1 MIDIR
6 EILVRIF
13 SAIFLS
19 MCTGS
24 CMFVFWMALRKF
36 FADKIRPK
44 VYDLILKIILIA
56 YYVPAGYLL
65 VNIFFDNGYVFD
77 FTGTIIKAFYAISL
91 FWLAGAIATVLKFGE
106 RTFRIGRE
114 KERCF
119 PCKMYV
125 QKIFEDCKRELG
137 IRRSIEVL
145 QGYRIQIPMTAG
157 ILKPCVFLPVEDM
170 EEEQLKTCIY
180 HELTHY
186 KKHDIFWNYIACLMV
201 CIHWYCP
208 WIRTVFR
215 KNDEWSEV
223 ICDLSAIGYVGSAK
237 RYFTT
242 IFEMSQKSQGIKAYR
257 AACLFESRDSLE
269 QRIYYAMMYRK
280 QKKIKYAAVIAM
292 TVIFCGMSV
301 TSILAASKG
310 YQKAY
315 TKWVQETEVEIE
327 EPDDEEEER
336 ISYEE
341 KTGVLGNDK
350 SETIKKINFKKMD
363 AMTLETYVK
372 AGKRLR
378 YKGLTPKRNE
388 NIEIFITSQKNF
400 KGIKVGIIDS
410 QNRIRYIQDRG
421 RDLVEHRFKIE
432 KEGKY
437 DVFIEMEEKT
447 MIKYIKIMVTVFT
460 LLISCSVTNI
470 FASDTN
476 DVIEEKIDISENIID
491 EVGEEDFELLSNS
504 ITVNWTVKNGVRKK
518 TKEFYKK
525 KGSSINIRLQIAPK
539 TKSVKVGYLDAD
551 KVKHYK
557 TVKAEINHNFIIQK
571 TGYIEVFVENSSGK
585 TVTAS
590 GTYTK

>member
-24 CMFVFWMALRKF
+24 CMFVFWMALRKI
-36 FADKIRPK
+36 FADRIYPK
-44 VYDLILKIILIA
+44 VYDVILKIILIA

-77 FTGTIIKAFYAISL
+77 FTGTIINVFYAIAL

-106 RTFRIGRE
+106 RTFRIRRE

-215 KNDEWSEV
+215 KNDEWIEV

-257 AACLFESRDSLE
+257 AACLFESQDSLE

-280 QKKIKYAAVIAM
+280 QKKIKYAAVITM

-301 TSILAASKG
+301 TSTLAVSKG
-310 YQKAY
+310 YQKVY
-315 TKWVQETEVEIE
+315 TKWVQETEIE
-327 EPDDEEEER
+327 EEAEIVETEE

-341 KTGVLGNDK
+341 KTAILRDEIGDK
-350 SETIKKINFKKMD
+350 IKKINMKNND
-363 AMTLETYVK
+363 VRTLKESIK
-372 AGKRLR
+372 SGKRIR
-378 YKGLTPKRNE
+378 YKKIYAKQNQV
-388 NIEIFITSQKNF
+388 IEISVAGDKKFQN
-400 KGIKVGIIDS
+400 IKVGIVDK
-410 QNRIRYIQDRG
+410 NNNIRYIQDNK
-421 RDLVEHRFKIE
+421 VEEVIHAFIIK
-432 KEGKY
+432 KEGIY
-437 DVFIEMEEKT
+437 NVFIE
-447 MIKYIKIMVTVFT
+447 
-460 LLISCSVTNI
+460 
-470 FASDTN
+470 
-476 DVIEEKIDISENIID
+476 SENKD
-491 EVGEEDFELLSNS
+491 EVE
-504 ITVNWTVKNGVRKK
+504 I
-518 TKEFYKK
+518 
-525 KGSSINIRLQIAPK
+525 IAMIALE
-539 TKSVKVGYLDAD
+539 KS
-551 KVKHYK
+551 
-557 TVKAEINHNFIIQK
+557 E
-571 TGYIEVFVENSSGK
+571 
-585 TVTAS
+585 
-590 GTYTK
+590 

>member
-106 RTFRIGRE
+106 RTFRIRRE

-378 YKGLTPKRNE
+378 CKGLTPKRNE

-437 DVFIEMEEKT
+437 DVFIEMEDK
-447 MIKYIKIMVTVFT
+447 KDVKI
-460 LLISCSVTNI
+460 
-470 FASDTN
+470 
-476 DVIEEKIDISENIID
+476 
-491 EVGEEDFELLSNS
+491 VGM
-504 ITVNWTVKNGVRKK
+504 
-518 TKEFYKK
+518 
-525 KGSSINIRLQIAPK
+525 INI
-539 TKSVKVGYLDAD
+539 DD
-551 KVKHYK
+551 D
-557 TVKAEINHNFIIQK
+557 
-571 TGYIEVFVENSSGK
+571 
-585 TVTAS
+585 
-590 GTYTK
+590 

>member
-24 CMFVFWMALRKF
+24 CMFVFWMVLRKF
-36 FADKIRPK
+36 FADKICPK

-77 FTGTIIKAFYAISL
+77 FTGTIINVFYAIAL

-106 RTFRIGRE
+106 RTFRIRRE

-157 ILKPCVFLPVEDM
+157 MLKPCVFLPVEDM

-223 ICDLSAIGYVGSAK
+223 ICDLSTIGYVGSAK

-257 AACLFESRDSLE
+257 AACLFESQDSLE

-280 QKKIKYAAVIAM
+280 QKKIKYAAVITM

-301 TSILAASKG
+301 TSTLAVSKG
-310 YQKAY
+310 YQKVY
-315 TKWVQETEVEIE
+315 TKWVQESEIE
-327 EPDDEEEER
+327 EEAEIVETEE

-341 KTGVLGNDK
+341 KTAILRDEIGDK
-350 SETIKKINFKKMD
+350 IKKINMKNND
-363 AMTLETYVK
+363 VRTLKESIK
-372 AGKRLR
+372 SGKRIR
-378 YKGLTPKRNE
+378 YKKIYAKQNQV
-388 NIEIFITSQKNF
+388 IEISVAGDKKFQN
-400 KGIKVGIIDS
+400 IKVGIVDKD
-410 QNRIRYIQDRG
+410 NNIRYIQDNK
-421 RDLVEHRFKIE
+421 VEEVIHAFIIK
-432 KEGKY
+432 KEGIY
-437 DVFIEMEEKT
+437 NVFIE
-447 MIKYIKIMVTVFT
+447 
-460 LLISCSVTNI
+460 
-470 FASDTN
+470 
-476 DVIEEKIDISENIID
+476 SENKD
-491 EVGEEDFELLSNS
+491 EVE
-504 ITVNWTVKNGVRKK
+504 I
-518 TKEFYKK
+518 
-525 KGSSINIRLQIAPK
+525 IAMIALE
-539 TKSVKVGYLDAD
+539 KS
-551 KVKHYK
+551 
-557 TVKAEINHNFIIQK
+557 E
-571 TGYIEVFVENSSGK
+571 
-585 TVTAS
+585 
-590 GTYTK
+590 

>member
-24 CMFVFWMALRKF
+24 CMFVFWMVLRKF

-77 FTGTIIKAFYAISL
+77 FTGTIINVFYAIAL

-106 RTFRIGRE
+106 RTFRIRRE

-157 ILKPCVFLPVEDM
+157 MLKPCVFLPVEDM

-223 ICDLSAIGYVGSAK
+223 ICDLSTIGYVGSAK

-257 AACLFESRDSLE
+257 AACLFESQDSLE

-280 QKKIKYAAVIAM
+280 QKKIKYVAVIAM

-301 TSILAASKG
+301 TSTLAVSNV
-310 YQKAY
+310 YQKVY
-315 TKWVQETEVEIE
+315 TKWVQETEIE
-327 EPDDEEEER
+327 EEADIAETEEV
-336 ISYEE
+336 SYEE
-341 KTGVLGNDK
+341 KRAILKDEIGEK
-350 SETIKKINFKKMD
+350 IKKINMKNND
-363 AMTLETYVK
+363 VRTLKESIK
-372 AGKRLR
+372 SGKRIR
-378 YKGLTPKRNE
+378 YKKIYAKQNQV
-388 NIEIFITSQKNF
+388 IEISVAGDKKFQN
-400 KGIKVGIIDS
+400 IKVGIADK
-410 QNRIRYIQDRG
+410 NNNIRYIQDNK
-421 RDLVEHRFKIE
+421 VEEVIHTFIIK
-432 KEGKY
+432 KEGIY
-437 DVFIEMEEKT
+437 NVFIE
-447 MIKYIKIMVTVFT
+447 
-460 LLISCSVTNI
+460 
-470 FASDTN
+470 
-476 DVIEEKIDISENIID
+476 SEN
-491 EVGEEDFELLSNS
+491 
-504 ITVNWTVKNGVRKK
+504 K
-518 TKEFYKK
+518 
-525 KGSSINIRLQIAPK
+525 
-539 TKSVKVGYLDAD
+539 D
-551 KVKHYK
+551 KV
-557 TVKAEINHNFIIQK
+557 EIIAMIALEK
-571 TGYIEVFVENSSGK
+571 LE
-585 TVTAS
+585 
-590 GTYTK
+590 

>member
-19 MCTGS
+19 MCIGS
-24 CMFVFWMALRKF
+24 CMFVFWMVLRKF

-77 FTGTIIKAFYAISL
+77 FTGTIINVFYAIAL

-106 RTFRIGRE
+106 RTFRIRRE

-157 ILKPCVFLPVEDM
+157 MLKPCVFLPVEDM

-223 ICDLSAIGYVGSAK
+223 ICDLSTIGYVGSAK

-257 AACLFESRDSLE
+257 AACLFESQDSLE

-280 QKKIKYAAVIAM
+280 QKKIKYVAVIAM

-301 TSILAASKG
+301 TSTLAVSNG
-310 YQKAY
+310 YQKVY
-315 TKWVQETEVEIE
+315 TKWVQETEIE
-327 EPDDEEEER
+327 EEADIAETEEV
-336 ISYEE
+336 SYEE
-341 KTGVLGNDK
+341 KRAILKDEIGEK
-350 SETIKKINFKKMD
+350 IKKINMKNND
-363 AMTLETYVK
+363 VRTLKESIK
-372 AGKRLR
+372 SGKRIR
-378 YKGLTPKRNE
+378 YKKIYAKQNQV
-388 NIEIFITSQKNF
+388 IEISVAGDKKFQN
-400 KGIKVGIIDS
+400 IKVGIADK
-410 QNRIRYIQDRG
+410 NNNIRYIQDNK
-421 RDLVEHRFKIE
+421 VEEVIHAFIIK
-432 KEGKY
+432 KEGIY
-437 DVFIEMEEKT
+437 NVFIE
-447 MIKYIKIMVTVFT
+447 
-460 LLISCSVTNI
+460 
-470 FASDTN
+470 
-476 DVIEEKIDISENIID
+476 SEN
-491 EVGEEDFELLSNS
+491 
-504 ITVNWTVKNGVRKK
+504 K
-518 TKEFYKK
+518 
-525 KGSSINIRLQIAPK
+525 
-539 TKSVKVGYLDAD
+539 D
-551 KVKHYK
+551 KV
-557 TVKAEINHNFIIQK
+557 EIIAMIALEK
-571 TGYIEVFVENSSGK
+571 LE
-585 TVTAS
+585 
-590 GTYTK
+590 

>member
-1 MIDIR
+1 
-6 EILVRIF
+6 
-13 SAIFLS
+13 
-19 MCTGS
+19 
-24 CMFVFWMALRKF
+24 MFVFWMALRKF

-106 RTFRIGRE
+106 RTFRIRRE

-301 TSILAASKG
+301 TSIWLQVRDIKR
-310 YQKAY
+310 
-315 TKWVQETEVEIE
+315 
-327 EPDDEEEER
+327 R
-336 ISYEE
+336 I
-341 KTGVLGNDK
+341 
-350 SETIKKINFKKMD
+350 
-363 AMTLETYVK
+363 
-372 AGKRLR
+372 
-378 YKGLTPKRNE
+378 
-388 NIEIFITSQKNF
+388 
-400 KGIKVGIIDS
+400 
-410 QNRIRYIQDRG
+410 QNG
-421 RDLVEHRFKIE
+421 
-432 KEGKY
+432 
-437 DVFIEMEEKT
+437 
-447 MIKYIKIMVTVFT
+447 
-460 LLISCSVTNI
+460 
-470 FASDTN
+470 
-476 DVIEEKIDISENIID
+476 
-491 EVGEEDFELLSNS
+491 
-504 ITVNWTVKNGVRKK
+504 
-518 TKEFYKK
+518 YKK
-525 KGSSINIRLQIAPK
+525 RK
-539 TKSVKVGYLDAD
+539 
-551 KVKHYK
+551 
-557 TVKAEINHNFIIQK
+557 
-571 TGYIEVFVENSSGK
+571 
-585 TVTAS
+585 
-590 GTYTK
+590 

>member
-24 CMFVFWMALRKF
+24 CMFVFWMVLRKF

-77 FTGTIIKAFYAISL
+77 FTGTIINVFYAIAL

-106 RTFRIGRE
+106 RTFRIRRE

-157 ILKPCVFLPVEDM
+157 MLKPCVFLPVEDM

-257 AACLFESRDSLE
+257 AACLFESQDSLE

-280 QKKIKYAAVIAM
+280 QKKIKYVAVIAM

-301 TSILAASKG
+301 TSTLAVSNG
-310 YQKAY
+310 YQKVY
-315 TKWVQETEVEIE
+315 TKWVQETEIE
-327 EPDDEEEER
+327 EEADIAETEEV
-336 ISYEE
+336 SYEE
-341 KTGVLGNDK
+341 KRAILKDEIGEK
-350 SETIKKINFKKMD
+350 IKKINMKNND
-363 AMTLETYVK
+363 VRTLKESIK
-372 AGKRLR
+372 SGKRIR
-378 YKGLTPKRNE
+378 YKKIYAKQNQV
-388 NIEIFITSQKNF
+388 IEISVAGDKKFQN
-400 KGIKVGIIDS
+400 IKVGIADK
-410 QNRIRYIQDRG
+410 NNNIRYIQDNK
-421 RDLVEHRFKIE
+421 VEEVIHAFIIK
-432 KEGKY
+432 KEGIY
-437 DVFIEMEEKT
+437 NVFIE
-447 MIKYIKIMVTVFT
+447 
-460 LLISCSVTNI
+460 
-470 FASDTN
+470 
-476 DVIEEKIDISENIID
+476 SEN
-491 EVGEEDFELLSNS
+491 
-504 ITVNWTVKNGVRKK
+504 K
-518 TKEFYKK
+518 
-525 KGSSINIRLQIAPK
+525 
-539 TKSVKVGYLDAD
+539 D
-551 KVKHYK
+551 KV
-557 TVKAEINHNFIIQK
+557 EIIAMIALEK
-571 TGYIEVFVENSSGK
+571 LE
-585 TVTAS
+585 
-590 GTYTK
+590 

>member
-13 SAIFLS
+13 SAICLS

-24 CMFVFWMALRKF
+24 CMFVFWMVLRKF

-106 RTFRIGRE
+106 RTFRIRRE

-215 KNDEWSEV
+215 KNDEWSEA

-301 TSILAASKG
+301 TSTLAASKG

-341 KTGVLGNDK
+341 KTGVLGNDR
-350 SETIKKINFKKMD
+350 SETIKKINLKKFKKMNT
-363 AMTLETYVK
+363 MTFK
-372 AGKRLR
+372 NQIKNGKRLR
-378 YKGLTPKRNE
+378 YKGLVAKQNE
-388 NIEIFITSQKNF
+388 NIELTIGSQK
-400 KGIKVGIIDS
+400 KCKYIKVGIIDS
-410 QNRIRYIQDRG
+410 QNKVRYIQDRDT
-421 RDLVEHRFKIE
+421 DLIRYQFRI
-432 KEGKY
+432 KEGGKY
-437 DVFIEMEEKT
+437 DVFIEMEGMKKMKISG
-447 MIKYIKIMVTVFT
+447 MIAI
-460 LLISCSVTNI
+460 
-470 FASDTN
+470 N
-476 DVIEEKIDISENIID
+476 D
-491 EVGEEDFELLSNS
+491 
-504 ITVNWTVKNGVRKK
+504 
-518 TKEFYKK
+518 
-525 KGSSINIRLQIAPK
+525 
-539 TKSVKVGYLDAD
+539 
-551 KVKHYK
+551 
-557 TVKAEINHNFIIQK
+557 
-571 TGYIEVFVENSSGK
+571 
-585 TVTAS
+585 
-590 GTYTK
+590 

>member
-1 MIDIR
+1 
-6 EILVRIF
+6 
-13 SAIFLS
+13 
-19 MCTGS
+19 
-24 CMFVFWMALRKF
+24 
-36 FADKIRPK
+36 
-44 VYDLILKIILIA
+44 
-56 YYVPAGYLL
+56 
-65 VNIFFDNGYVFD
+65 
-77 FTGTIIKAFYAISL
+77 
-91 FWLAGAIATVLKFGE
+91 
-106 RTFRIGRE
+106 
-114 KERCF
+114 
-119 PCKMYV
+119 MYV

-186 KKHDIFWNYIACLMV
+186 KKHDIFWNYIACL
-201 CIHWYCP
+201 
-208 WIRTVFR
+208 
-215 KNDEWSEV
+215 
-223 ICDLSAIGYVGSAK
+223 K

-242 IFEMSQKSQGIKAYR
+242 IFEMSQKSKGIKAYR

-437 DVFIEMEEKT
+437 DVFIEMEDK
-447 MIKYIKIMVTVFT
+447 KDVKI
-460 LLISCSVTNI
+460 
-470 FASDTN
+470 
-476 DVIEEKIDISENIID
+476 
-491 EVGEEDFELLSNS
+491 VGM
-504 ITVNWTVKNGVRKK
+504 
-518 TKEFYKK
+518 
-525 KGSSINIRLQIAPK
+525 INI
-539 TKSVKVGYLDAD
+539 DD
-551 KVKHYK
+551 D
-557 TVKAEINHNFIIQK
+557 
-571 TGYIEVFVENSSGK
+571 
-585 TVTAS
+585 
-590 GTYTK
+590 

>member
-24 CMFVFWMALRKF
+24 CMFVFWMVLRKF

-77 FTGTIIKAFYAISL
+77 FTGTIINVFYAIAL

-106 RTFRIGRE
+106 RTFRIRRE

-125 QKIFEDCKRELG
+125 QKIFEDCKKELG

-157 ILKPCVFLPVEDM
+157 MLKPCVFLPVEDM

-223 ICDLSAIGYVGSAK
+223 ICDLSTIGYVGSAK

-257 AACLFESRDSLE
+257 AACLFESQDSLE

-280 QKKIKYAAVIAM
+280 QKKIKYVAVIAM

-301 TSILAASKG
+301 TSTLAVSNG
-310 YQKAY
+310 YQKVY
-315 TKWVQETEVEIE
+315 TKWVQETEIE
-327 EPDDEEEER
+327 EEADIAETEEV
-336 ISYEE
+336 SYEE
-341 KTGVLGNDK
+341 KRAILKDEIGEK
-350 SETIKKINFKKMD
+350 IKKINMKNND
-363 AMTLETYVK
+363 VRTLKESIK
-372 AGKRLR
+372 SGKRIR
-378 YKGLTPKRNE
+378 YKKIYAKQNQV
-388 NIEIFITSQKNF
+388 IEISVAGDKKFQN
-400 KGIKVGIIDS
+400 IKVGIADK
-410 QNRIRYIQDRG
+410 NNNIRYIQDNK
-421 RDLVEHRFKIE
+421 VEEVIHAFIIK
-432 KEGKY
+432 KEGIY
-437 DVFIEMEEKT
+437 NVFIE
-447 MIKYIKIMVTVFT
+447 
-460 LLISCSVTNI
+460 
-470 FASDTN
+470 
-476 DVIEEKIDISENIID
+476 SEN
-491 EVGEEDFELLSNS
+491 
-504 ITVNWTVKNGVRKK
+504 K
-518 TKEFYKK
+518 
-525 KGSSINIRLQIAPK
+525 
-539 TKSVKVGYLDAD
+539 D
-551 KVKHYK
+551 KV
-557 TVKAEINHNFIIQK
+557 EIIAMIALEK
-571 TGYIEVFVENSSGK
+571 LE
-585 TVTAS
+585 
-590 GTYTK
+590 

>member
-24 CMFVFWMALRKF
+24 CMFVFWMALRKI
-36 FADKIRPK
+36 FADRIDPK
-44 VYDLILKIILIA
+44 VYDVILKIILIA

-106 RTFRIGRE
+106 RTFRIRRE

-208 WIRTVFR
+208 WIRTIFR
-215 KNDEWSEV
+215 KNNEWSEV

-257 AACLFESRDSLE
+257 AACLFESQDSLE

-280 QKKIKYAAVIAM
+280 QKKIKYAAVITM

-301 TSILAASKG
+301 TSTLAVSKG
-310 YQKAY
+310 YQKVY
-315 TKWVQETEVEIE
+315 TKWVQETEIE
-327 EPDDEEEER
+327 EEAEIVETEE

-341 KTGVLGNDK
+341 KTAILRDEIGDK
-350 SETIKKINFKKMD
+350 IKKINMKNND
-363 AMTLETYVK
+363 VRTLKESIK
-372 AGKRLR
+372 SGKRIR
-378 YKGLTPKRNE
+378 YKKIYAKQNQV
-388 NIEIFITSQKNF
+388 IEISVAGDKKFQN
-400 KGIKVGIIDS
+400 IKVGIVDK
-410 QNRIRYIQDRG
+410 NNNIRYIQDNK
-421 RDLVEHRFKIE
+421 VEEVIHAFVIK
-432 KEGKY
+432 KEGIY
-437 DVFIEMEEKT
+437 NVFIE
-447 MIKYIKIMVTVFT
+447 
-460 LLISCSVTNI
+460 
-470 FASDTN
+470 
-476 DVIEEKIDISENIID
+476 SENKD
-491 EVGEEDFELLSNS
+491 EVE
-504 ITVNWTVKNGVRKK
+504 I
-518 TKEFYKK
+518 
-525 KGSSINIRLQIAPK
+525 IAMIALE
-539 TKSVKVGYLDAD
+539 KS
-551 KVKHYK
+551 
-557 TVKAEINHNFIIQK
+557 E
-571 TGYIEVFVENSSGK
+571 
-585 TVTAS
+585 
-590 GTYTK
+590 

>member
-24 CMFVFWMALRKF
+24 CMFVFWMVLRKF

-77 FTGTIIKAFYAISL
+77 FTGTIINVFYAIAL

-106 RTFRIGRE
+106 RTFRIRRE

-145 QGYRIQIPMTAG
+145 QGYRIQIPMTAEM
-157 ILKPCVFLPVEDM
+157 LKPCVFLPVEDM

-223 ICDLSAIGYVGSAK
+223 ICDLSTIGYVGSAK

-257 AACLFESRDSLE
+257 AACLFESQDSLE

-280 QKKIKYAAVIAM
+280 QKKIKYVAVIAM

-301 TSILAASKG
+301 TSTLAVSNG
-310 YQKAY
+310 YQKVY
-315 TKWVQETEVEIE
+315 TKWVQETEIE
-327 EPDDEEEER
+327 EEADIAETEEV
-336 ISYEE
+336 SYEE
-341 KTGVLGNDK
+341 KRAILKDEIGEK
-350 SETIKKINFKKMD
+350 IKKINMKNND
-363 AMTLETYVK
+363 VRTLKESIK
-372 AGKRLR
+372 SGKRIR
-378 YKGLTPKRNE
+378 YKKIYAKQNQV
-388 NIEIFITSQKNF
+388 IEISVAGDKKFQN
-400 KGIKVGIIDS
+400 IKVGIADK
-410 QNRIRYIQDRG
+410 NNNIRYIQDNK
-421 RDLVEHRFKIE
+421 VEEVIHAFIIK
-432 KEGKY
+432 KEGIY
-437 DVFIEMEEKT
+437 NVFIE
-447 MIKYIKIMVTVFT
+447 
-460 LLISCSVTNI
+460 
-470 FASDTN
+470 
-476 DVIEEKIDISENIID
+476 SEN
-491 EVGEEDFELLSNS
+491 
-504 ITVNWTVKNGVRKK
+504 K
-518 TKEFYKK
+518 
-525 KGSSINIRLQIAPK
+525 
-539 TKSVKVGYLDAD
+539 D
-551 KVKHYK
+551 KV
-557 TVKAEINHNFIIQK
+557 EIIAMIALEK
-571 TGYIEVFVENSSGK
+571 LE
-585 TVTAS
+585 
-590 GTYTK
+590 

>member
-24 CMFVFWMALRKF
+24 CMFVFWMVLRKF
-36 FADKIRPK
+36 FADKICPK

-77 FTGTIIKAFYAISL
+77 FTGTIINVFYAIAL

-106 RTFRIGRE
+106 RTFRIRRE

-157 ILKPCVFLPVEDM
+157 MLKPCVFLPVEDM

-223 ICDLSAIGYVGSAK
+223 ICDLSTIGYVGSAK

-257 AACLFESRDSLE
+257 AACLFESQDSLE

-280 QKKIKYAAVIAM
+280 QKKIKYAAVITM

-301 TSILAASKG
+301 TSTLAVSKG
-310 YQKAY
+310 YQKVY
-315 TKWVQETEVEIE
+315 TKWVQETEIE
-327 EPDDEEEER
+327 EEAEIVETEE

-341 KTGVLGNDK
+341 KTAILRDEIGDK
-350 SETIKKINFKKMD
+350 IKKINMKNND
-363 AMTLETYVK
+363 VRTLKESIK
-372 AGKRLR
+372 SGKRIR
-378 YKGLTPKRNE
+378 YKKIYAKQNQV
-388 NIEIFITSQKNF
+388 IEISVAGDKKFQN
-400 KGIKVGIIDS
+400 IKVGIVDKD
-410 QNRIRYIQDRG
+410 NNIRYIQDNK
-421 RDLVEHRFKIE
+421 VEEVIHAFIIK
-432 KEGKY
+432 KEGIY
-437 DVFIEMEEKT
+437 NVFIE
-447 MIKYIKIMVTVFT
+447 
-460 LLISCSVTNI
+460 
-470 FASDTN
+470 
-476 DVIEEKIDISENIID
+476 SENKD
-491 EVGEEDFELLSNS
+491 EVE
-504 ITVNWTVKNGVRKK
+504 I
-518 TKEFYKK
+518 
-525 KGSSINIRLQIAPK
+525 IAMIALE
-539 TKSVKVGYLDAD
+539 KS
-551 KVKHYK
+551 
-557 TVKAEINHNFIIQK
+557 E
-571 TGYIEVFVENSSGK
+571 
-585 TVTAS
+585 
-590 GTYTK
+590 

>member
-1 MIDIR
+1 
-6 EILVRIF
+6 
-13 SAIFLS
+13 

-24 CMFVFWMALRKF
+24 CMFVFWMVLRKF

-77 FTGTIIKAFYAISL
+77 FTGTIINVFYAIAL

-106 RTFRIGRE
+106 RTFRIRRE

-157 ILKPCVFLPVEDM
+157 MLKPCVFLPVEDM

-223 ICDLSAIGYVGSAK
+223 ICDLSTIGYVGSAK

-257 AACLFESRDSLE
+257 AACLFESQDSLE

-280 QKKIKYAAVIAM
+280 QKKIKYVAVIAM

-301 TSILAASKG
+301 TSTLAVSNG
-310 YQKAY
+310 YQKVY
-315 TKWVQETEVEIE
+315 TKWVQETEIE
-327 EPDDEEEER
+327 EEADIAETEEV
-336 ISYEE
+336 SYEE
-341 KTGVLGNDK
+341 KRAILKDEIGEK
-350 SETIKKINFKKMD
+350 IKKINMKNND
-363 AMTLETYVK
+363 VRTLKESIK
-372 AGKRLR
+372 SGKRIR
-378 YKGLTPKRNE
+378 YKKIYAKQNQV
-388 NIEIFITSQKNF
+388 IEISVAGDKKFQN
-400 KGIKVGIIDS
+400 IKVGIADK
-410 QNRIRYIQDRG
+410 NNNIRYIQDNK
-421 RDLVEHRFKIE
+421 VEEVIHAFIIK
-432 KEGKY
+432 KEGIY
-437 DVFIEMEEKT
+437 NVFIE
-447 MIKYIKIMVTVFT
+447 
-460 LLISCSVTNI
+460 
-470 FASDTN
+470 
-476 DVIEEKIDISENIID
+476 SEN
-491 EVGEEDFELLSNS
+491 
-504 ITVNWTVKNGVRKK
+504 K
-518 TKEFYKK
+518 
-525 KGSSINIRLQIAPK
+525 
-539 TKSVKVGYLDAD
+539 D
-551 KVKHYK
+551 KV
-557 TVKAEINHNFIIQK
+557 EIIAMIALEK
-571 TGYIEVFVENSSGK
+571 LE
-585 TVTAS
+585 
-590 GTYTK
+590 

>member
-1 MIDIR
+1 
-6 EILVRIF
+6 
-13 SAIFLS
+13 

-24 CMFVFWMALRKF
+24 CMFVFWMVLRKF
-36 FADKIRPK
+36 FADKICPK

-77 FTGTIIKAFYAISL
+77 FTGTIINVFYAIAL

-106 RTFRIGRE
+106 RTFRIRRE

-157 ILKPCVFLPVEDM
+157 MLKPCVFLPVEDM

-223 ICDLSAIGYVGSAK
+223 ICDLSTIGYVGSAK

-257 AACLFESRDSLE
+257 AACLFESQDSLE

-280 QKKIKYAAVIAM
+280 QKKIKYAAVITM

-301 TSILAASKG
+301 TSTLAVSKG
-310 YQKAY
+310 YQKVY
-315 TKWVQETEVEIE
+315 TKWVQETEIE
-327 EPDDEEEER
+327 EEAEIVETEE

-341 KTGVLGNDK
+341 KTAILRDEIGDK
-350 SETIKKINFKKMD
+350 IKKINMKNND
-363 AMTLETYVK
+363 VRTLKESIK
-372 AGKRLR
+372 SGKRIR
-378 YKGLTPKRNE
+378 YKKIYAKQNQV
-388 NIEIFITSQKNF
+388 IEISVAGDKKFQN
-400 KGIKVGIIDS
+400 IKVGIVDKD
-410 QNRIRYIQDRG
+410 NNIRYIQDNK
-421 RDLVEHRFKIE
+421 VEEVIHAFIIK
-432 KEGKY
+432 KEGIY
-437 DVFIEMEEKT
+437 NVFIE
-447 MIKYIKIMVTVFT
+447 
-460 LLISCSVTNI
+460 
-470 FASDTN
+470 
-476 DVIEEKIDISENIID
+476 SENKD
-491 EVGEEDFELLSNS
+491 EVE
-504 ITVNWTVKNGVRKK
+504 I
-518 TKEFYKK
+518 
-525 KGSSINIRLQIAPK
+525 IAMIALE
-539 TKSVKVGYLDAD
+539 KS
-551 KVKHYK
+551 
-557 TVKAEINHNFIIQK
+557 E
-571 TGYIEVFVENSSGK
+571 
-585 TVTAS
+585 
-590 GTYTK
+590 

>member
-24 CMFVFWMALRKF
+24 CMFVFWMTLRKF

-77 FTGTIIKAFYAISL
+77 FTGTIINVFYAIAL

-106 RTFRIGRE
+106 RTFRIRRE

-157 ILKPCVFLPVEDM
+157 MLKPCVFLPVEDM

-223 ICDLSAIGYVGSAK
+223 ICDLSTIGYVGSEK

-257 AACLFESRDSLE
+257 AACLFESQDSLE

-301 TSILAASKG
+301 TSTLAASNG
-310 YQKAY
+310 YQKVY
-315 TKWVQETEVEIE
+315 TKWVQETEIE
-327 EPDDEEEER
+327 EEADIAETEEV
-336 ISYEE
+336 SYEE
-341 KTGVLGNDK
+341 KRAILKDEIGEK
-350 SETIKKINFKKMD
+350 IKKINMKNND
-363 AMTLETYVK
+363 VRTLKESIK
-372 AGKRLR
+372 SGKRIR
-378 YKGLTPKRNE
+378 YKKIYAKQNQV
-388 NIEIFITSQKNF
+388 IEISVAGDKKFQN
-400 KGIKVGIIDS
+400 IKVGIADK
-410 QNRIRYIQDRG
+410 NNNIRYIQDNK
-421 RDLVEHRFKIE
+421 VEEVIHAFIIK
-432 KEGKY
+432 KEGIY
-437 DVFIEMEEKT
+437 NVFIE
-447 MIKYIKIMVTVFT
+447 
-460 LLISCSVTNI
+460 
-470 FASDTN
+470 
-476 DVIEEKIDISENIID
+476 SEN
-491 EVGEEDFELLSNS
+491 
-504 ITVNWTVKNGVRKK
+504 K
-518 TKEFYKK
+518 
-525 KGSSINIRLQIAPK
+525 
-539 TKSVKVGYLDAD
+539 D
-551 KVKHYK
+551 KV
-557 TVKAEINHNFIIQK
+557 EIIAMIALEK
-571 TGYIEVFVENSSGK
+571 LE
-585 TVTAS
+585 
-590 GTYTK
+590 

>member
-24 CMFVFWMALRKF
+24 CMFVFWMVLRKF
-36 FADKIRPK
+36 FADKICPK

-77 FTGTIIKAFYAISL
+77 FTGTIINVFYAIAL

-106 RTFRIGRE
+106 RTFRIRRE

-119 PCKMYV
+119 SCKMYV

-157 ILKPCVFLPVEDM
+157 MLKPCVFLPVEDM

-223 ICDLSAIGYVGSAK
+223 ICDLSTIGYVGSAK

-257 AACLFESRDSLE
+257 AACLFESQDSLE

-280 QKKIKYAAVIAM
+280 QKKIKYAAVITM

-301 TSILAASKG
+301 TSTLAVSKG
-310 YQKAY
+310 YQKVY
-315 TKWVQETEVEIE
+315 TKWVQETEIE
-327 EPDDEEEER
+327 EEAEIVETEE

-341 KTGVLGNDK
+341 KTAILRDEIGDK
-350 SETIKKINFKKMD
+350 IKKINMKNND
-363 AMTLETYVK
+363 VRTLKESIK
-372 AGKRLR
+372 SGKRIR
-378 YKGLTPKRNE
+378 YKKIYAKQNQV
-388 NIEIFITSQKNF
+388 IEISVAGDKKFQN
-400 KGIKVGIIDS
+400 IKVGIVDKD
-410 QNRIRYIQDRG
+410 NNIRYIQDNK
-421 RDLVEHRFKIE
+421 VEEVIHAFIIK
-432 KEGKY
+432 KEGIY
-437 DVFIEMEEKT
+437 NVFIE
-447 MIKYIKIMVTVFT
+447 
-460 LLISCSVTNI
+460 
-470 FASDTN
+470 
-476 DVIEEKIDISENIID
+476 SENKD
-491 EVGEEDFELLSNS
+491 EVE
-504 ITVNWTVKNGVRKK
+504 I
-518 TKEFYKK
+518 
-525 KGSSINIRLQIAPK
+525 IAMIALE
-539 TKSVKVGYLDAD
+539 KS
-551 KVKHYK
+551 
-557 TVKAEINHNFIIQK
+557 E
-571 TGYIEVFVENSSGK
+571 
-585 TVTAS
+585 
-590 GTYTK
+590 

>member
-77 FTGTIIKAFYAISL
+77 FTGTIINVFYAIAL

-106 RTFRIGRE
+106 RTFRIRRE

-125 QKIFEDCKRELG
+125 QKIIEDCKRELG

-257 AACLFESRDSLE
+257 AACLFESQDSLE

-280 QKKIKYAAVIAM
+280 QKKIKYVAVIAM

-301 TSILAASKG
+301 TSTLAVSNG
-310 YQKAY
+310 YQKVY
-315 TKWVQETEVEIE
+315 TKWVQETEIE
-327 EPDDEEEER
+327 EEADIAETEEV
-336 ISYEE
+336 SYEE
-341 KTGVLGNDK
+341 KRAILKDEIGEK
-350 SETIKKINFKKMD
+350 IKKINMKNND
-363 AMTLETYVK
+363 VRTLKESIK
-372 AGKRLR
+372 SGKRIR
-378 YKGLTPKRNE
+378 YKKIYAKQNQV
-388 NIEIFITSQKNF
+388 IEISVAGDKKFQN
-400 KGIKVGIIDS
+400 IKVGIADK
-410 QNRIRYIQDRG
+410 NNNIRYIQDNK
-421 RDLVEHRFKIE
+421 VEEVIHAFIIK
-432 KEGKY
+432 KEGIY
-437 DVFIEMEEKT
+437 NVFIE
-447 MIKYIKIMVTVFT
+447 
-460 LLISCSVTNI
+460 
-470 FASDTN
+470 
-476 DVIEEKIDISENIID
+476 SEN
-491 EVGEEDFELLSNS
+491 
-504 ITVNWTVKNGVRKK
+504 K
-518 TKEFYKK
+518 
-525 KGSSINIRLQIAPK
+525 
-539 TKSVKVGYLDAD
+539 D
-551 KVKHYK
+551 KV
-557 TVKAEINHNFIIQK
+557 EIIAMIALEK
-571 TGYIEVFVENSSGK
+571 LE
-585 TVTAS
+585 
-590 GTYTK
+590 

>member
-24 CMFVFWMALRKF
+24 CMFVFWMVLRKF
-36 FADKIRPK
+36 FADGIRPK
-44 VYDLILKIILIA
+44 VYDVILKIILIA

-77 FTGTIIKAFYAISL
+77 FTGTIINVFYAIAL

-106 RTFRIGRE
+106 RTFRIRRE

-157 ILKPCVFLPVEDM
+157 MLKPCVFLPVEDM

-223 ICDLSAIGYVGSAK
+223 ICDLSTIGYVGSAK

-257 AACLFESRDSLE
+257 AACLFESQDSLE

-280 QKKIKYAAVIAM
+280 QKKIKYVAVIAM

-301 TSILAASKG
+301 TSTLAVSNG
-310 YQKAY
+310 YQKVY
-315 TKWVQETEVEIE
+315 TKWVQETEIE
-327 EPDDEEEER
+327 EEADIAETEEV
-336 ISYEE
+336 SYEE
-341 KTGVLGNDK
+341 KRAILKDEIGEK
-350 SETIKKINFKKMD
+350 IKKINMKNND
-363 AMTLETYVK
+363 VRTLKESIK
-372 AGKRLR
+372 SGKRIR
-378 YKGLTPKRNE
+378 YKKIYAKQNQV
-388 NIEIFITSQKNF
+388 IEISVAGDKKFQN
-400 KGIKVGIIDS
+400 IKVGIADK
-410 QNRIRYIQDRG
+410 NNNIRYIQDNK
-421 RDLVEHRFKIE
+421 VEEVIHAFIIK
-432 KEGKY
+432 KEGIY
-437 DVFIEMEEKT
+437 NVFIE
-447 MIKYIKIMVTVFT
+447 
-460 LLISCSVTNI
+460 
-470 FASDTN
+470 
-476 DVIEEKIDISENIID
+476 SEN
-491 EVGEEDFELLSNS
+491 
-504 ITVNWTVKNGVRKK
+504 K
-518 TKEFYKK
+518 
-525 KGSSINIRLQIAPK
+525 
-539 TKSVKVGYLDAD
+539 D
-551 KVKHYK
+551 KV
-557 TVKAEINHNFIIQK
+557 EIIAMIALEK
-571 TGYIEVFVENSSGK
+571 LE
-585 TVTAS
+585 
-590 GTYTK
+590 

>member
-24 CMFVFWMALRKF
+24 CMFVFWMALRKI
-36 FADKIRPK
+36 FADRIYPK
-44 VYDLILKIILIA
+44 VYDVILKIILIA

-77 FTGTIIKAFYAISL
+77 FTGTIINVFYAIAL

-106 RTFRIGRE
+106 RTFRIRRE

-257 AACLFESRDSLE
+257 AACLFESRDSLK

-301 TSILAASKG
+301 TSTLAVSKG
-310 YQKAY
+310 YQKVY
-315 TKWVQETEVEIE
+315 TKWVQETEIE
-327 EPDDEEEER
+327 EEADIAETEEV
-336 ISYEE
+336 SYEE
-341 KTGVLGNDK
+341 KRAILKDEIGEK
-350 SETIKKINFKKMD
+350 IKKINMKNND
-363 AMTLETYVK
+363 VRTLKESIK
-372 AGKRLR
+372 SGKRIR
-378 YKGLTPKRNE
+378 YKKIYAKQNQV
-388 NIEIFITSQKNF
+388 IEISVAGDKKFQN
-400 KGIKVGIIDS
+400 IKVGIADK
-410 QNRIRYIQDRG
+410 NNNIRYIQDNK
-421 RDLVEHRFKIE
+421 VEEVIHAFIIK
-432 KEGKY
+432 KEGIY
-437 DVFIEMEEKT
+437 NVFIE
-447 MIKYIKIMVTVFT
+447 
-460 LLISCSVTNI
+460 
-470 FASDTN
+470 
-476 DVIEEKIDISENIID
+476 SEN
-491 EVGEEDFELLSNS
+491 
-504 ITVNWTVKNGVRKK
+504 K
-518 TKEFYKK
+518 
-525 KGSSINIRLQIAPK
+525 
-539 TKSVKVGYLDAD
+539 D
-551 KVKHYK
+551 KV
-557 TVKAEINHNFIIQK
+557 EIIAMIALEK
-571 TGYIEVFVENSSGK
+571 LE
-585 TVTAS
+585 
-590 GTYTK
+590 

>member
-24 CMFVFWMALRKF
+24 CMFVFWMALRKI
-36 FADKIRPK
+36 FADRIYPK
-44 VYDLILKIILIA
+44 VYDVILKIILIA

-77 FTGTIIKAFYAISL
+77 FTGTIINVFYAIAL

-106 RTFRIGRE
+106 RTFRIRRE

-145 QGYRIQIPMTAG
+145 QGYRIQIPTTAG
-157 ILKPCVFLPVEDM
+157 MLKPCVFLPVEDM

-223 ICDLSAIGYVGSAK
+223 ICDLSTIGYVGSAK

-257 AACLFESRDSLE
+257 AACLFESQDSLE

-301 TSILAASKG
+301 TSTLAVSKG
-310 YQKAY
+310 YQKVY
-315 TKWVQETEVEIE
+315 TKWVQETEIE
-327 EPDDEEEER
+327 EEAEIVETEE

-341 KTGVLGNDK
+341 KTAILRDEIGDK
-350 SETIKKINFKKMD
+350 IKKINMKNND
-363 AMTLETYVK
+363 VRTLKESIK
-372 AGKRLR
+372 SGKRIR
-378 YKGLTPKRNE
+378 YKKIYAKQNQV
-388 NIEIFITSQKNF
+388 IEISVAGDKKFQN
-400 KGIKVGIIDS
+400 IKVGIVDK
-410 QNRIRYIQDRG
+410 NNNIRYIQDNK
-421 RDLVEHRFKIE
+421 VEEVIHAFIIK
-432 KEGKY
+432 KEGIY
-437 DVFIEMEEKT
+437 NVFIE
-447 MIKYIKIMVTVFT
+447 
-460 LLISCSVTNI
+460 
-470 FASDTN
+470 
-476 DVIEEKIDISENIID
+476 SENKD
-491 EVGEEDFELLSNS
+491 EVE
-504 ITVNWTVKNGVRKK
+504 I
-518 TKEFYKK
+518 
-525 KGSSINIRLQIAPK
+525 IAMIALE
-539 TKSVKVGYLDAD
+539 KS
-551 KVKHYK
+551 
-557 TVKAEINHNFIIQK
+557 E
-571 TGYIEVFVENSSGK
+571 
-585 TVTAS
+585 
-590 GTYTK
+590 

>member
-1 MIDIR
+1 
-6 EILVRIF
+6 
-13 SAIFLS
+13 
-19 MCTGS
+19 
-24 CMFVFWMALRKF
+24 MFVFWMVLRKF

-77 FTGTIIKAFYAISL
+77 FTGTIINVFYAIAL

-106 RTFRIGRE
+106 RTFRIRRE

-157 ILKPCVFLPVEDM
+157 MLKPCVFLPVEDM

-223 ICDLSAIGYVGSAK
+223 ICDLSTIGYVGSAK

-257 AACLFESRDSLE
+257 AACLFESQDSLE

-280 QKKIKYAAVIAM
+280 QKKIKYVAVIAM

-301 TSILAASKG
+301 TSTLAVSNG
-310 YQKAY
+310 YQKVY
-315 TKWVQETEVEIE
+315 TKWVQETEIE
-327 EPDDEEEER
+327 EEADIAETEEV
-336 ISYEE
+336 SYEE
-341 KTGVLGNDK
+341 KRAILKDEIGEK
-350 SETIKKINFKKMD
+350 IKKINMKNND
-363 AMTLETYVK
+363 VRTLKESIK
-372 AGKRLR
+372 SGKRIR
-378 YKGLTPKRNE
+378 YKKIYAKQNQV
-388 NIEIFITSQKNF
+388 IEISVAGDKKFQN
-400 KGIKVGIIDS
+400 IKVGIADK
-410 QNRIRYIQDRG
+410 NNNIRYIQDNK
-421 RDLVEHRFKIE
+421 VEEVIHAFIIK
-432 KEGKY
+432 KEGIY
-437 DVFIEMEEKT
+437 NVFIE
-447 MIKYIKIMVTVFT
+447 
-460 LLISCSVTNI
+460 
-470 FASDTN
+470 
-476 DVIEEKIDISENIID
+476 SEN
-491 EVGEEDFELLSNS
+491 
-504 ITVNWTVKNGVRKK
+504 K
-518 TKEFYKK
+518 
-525 KGSSINIRLQIAPK
+525 
-539 TKSVKVGYLDAD
+539 D
-551 KVKHYK
+551 KV
-557 TVKAEINHNFIIQK
+557 EIIAMIALEK
-571 TGYIEVFVENSSGK
+571 LE
-585 TVTAS
+585 
-590 GTYTK
+590 

>member
-24 CMFVFWMALRKF
+24 CMFVFWMVLRKF

-77 FTGTIIKAFYAISL
+77 FTGTIINVFYAIAL

-106 RTFRIGRE
+106 RTFRIRRE

-157 ILKPCVFLPVEDM
+157 MLKPCVFLPVEDM

-223 ICDLSAIGYVGSAK
+223 ICDLSTIGYVGLAK

-257 AACLFESRDSLE
+257 AACLFESQDSLE

-280 QKKIKYAAVIAM
+280 QKKIKYVAVIAM

-301 TSILAASKG
+301 TSTLAVSNG
-310 YQKAY
+310 YQKVY
-315 TKWVQETEVEIE
+315 TKWVQETEIE
-327 EPDDEEEER
+327 EEADIAETEEV
-336 ISYEE
+336 SYEE
-341 KTGVLGNDK
+341 KRAILKDEIGEK
-350 SETIKKINFKKMD
+350 IKKINMKNND
-363 AMTLETYVK
+363 VRTLKESIK
-372 AGKRLR
+372 SGKRIR
-378 YKGLTPKRNE
+378 YKKIYAKQNQV
-388 NIEIFITSQKNF
+388 IEISVAGDKKFQN
-400 KGIKVGIIDS
+400 IKVGIADK
-410 QNRIRYIQDRG
+410 NNNIRYIQDNK
-421 RDLVEHRFKIE
+421 VEEVIHAFIIK
-432 KEGKY
+432 KEGIY
-437 DVFIEMEEKT
+437 NVFIE
-447 MIKYIKIMVTVFT
+447 
-460 LLISCSVTNI
+460 
-470 FASDTN
+470 
-476 DVIEEKIDISENIID
+476 SEN
-491 EVGEEDFELLSNS
+491 
-504 ITVNWTVKNGVRKK
+504 K
-518 TKEFYKK
+518 
-525 KGSSINIRLQIAPK
+525 
-539 TKSVKVGYLDAD
+539 D
-551 KVKHYK
+551 KV
-557 TVKAEINHNFIIQK
+557 EIIAMIALEK
-571 TGYIEVFVENSSGK
+571 LE
-585 TVTAS
+585 
-590 GTYTK
+590 

>member
-1 MIDIR
+1 
-6 EILVRIF
+6 
-13 SAIFLS
+13 
-19 MCTGS
+19 
-24 CMFVFWMALRKF
+24 
-36 FADKIRPK
+36 
-44 VYDLILKIILIA
+44 
-56 YYVPAGYLL
+56 
-65 VNIFFDNGYVFD
+65 
-77 FTGTIIKAFYAISL
+77 
-91 FWLAGAIATVLKFGE
+91 
-106 RTFRIGRE
+106 
-114 KERCF
+114 
-119 PCKMYV
+119 
-125 QKIFEDCKRELG
+125 
-137 IRRSIEVL
+137 
-145 QGYRIQIPMTAG
+145 
-157 ILKPCVFLPVEDM
+157 
-170 EEEQLKTCIY
+170 
-180 HELTHY
+180 
-186 KKHDIFWNYIACLMV
+186 
-201 CIHWYCP
+201 
-208 WIRTVFR
+208 
-215 KNDEWSEV
+215 
-223 ICDLSAIGYVGSAK
+223 
-237 RYFTT
+237 
-242 IFEMSQKSQGIKAYR
+242 
-257 AACLFESRDSLE
+257 
-269 QRIYYAMMYRK
+269 
-280 QKKIKYAAVIAM
+280 
-292 TVIFCGMSV
+292 
-301 TSILAASKG
+301 
-310 YQKAY
+310 
-315 TKWVQETEVEIE
+315 
-327 EPDDEEEER
+327 
-336 ISYEE
+336 
-341 KTGVLGNDK
+341 
-350 SETIKKINFKKMD
+350 MD

-437 DVFIEMEEKT
+437 DVFIEMEDK
-447 MIKYIKIMVTVFT
+447 KDVK
-460 LLISCSVTNI
+460 ISCSVTNI

>member
-1 MIDIR
+1 
-6 EILVRIF
+6 
-13 SAIFLS
+13 
-19 MCTGS
+19 
-24 CMFVFWMALRKF
+24 MFVFWMVLRKF
-36 FADKIRPK
+36 FADKICPK

-77 FTGTIIKAFYAISL
+77 FTGTIINVFYAIAL

-106 RTFRIGRE
+106 RTFRIRRE

-157 ILKPCVFLPVEDM
+157 MLKPCVFLPVEDM

-223 ICDLSAIGYVGSAK
+223 ICDLSTIGYVGSAK

-257 AACLFESRDSLE
+257 AACLFESQDSLE

-280 QKKIKYAAVIAM
+280 QKKIKYAAVITM

-301 TSILAASKG
+301 TSTLAVSKG
-310 YQKAY
+310 YQKVY
-315 TKWVQETEVEIE
+315 TKWVQETEIE
-327 EPDDEEEER
+327 EEAEIVETEE

-341 KTGVLGNDK
+341 KTAILRDEIGDK
-350 SETIKKINFKKMD
+350 IKKINMKNND
-363 AMTLETYVK
+363 VRTLKESIK
-372 AGKRLR
+372 SGKRIR
-378 YKGLTPKRNE
+378 YKKIYAKQNQV
-388 NIEIFITSQKNF
+388 IEISVAGDKKFQN
-400 KGIKVGIIDS
+400 IKVGIVDKD
-410 QNRIRYIQDRG
+410 NNIRYIQDNK
-421 RDLVEHRFKIE
+421 VEEVIHAFIIK
-432 KEGKY
+432 KEGIY
-437 DVFIEMEEKT
+437 NVFIE
-447 MIKYIKIMVTVFT
+447 
-460 LLISCSVTNI
+460 
-470 FASDTN
+470 
-476 DVIEEKIDISENIID
+476 SENKD
-491 EVGEEDFELLSNS
+491 EVE
-504 ITVNWTVKNGVRKK
+504 I
-518 TKEFYKK
+518 
-525 KGSSINIRLQIAPK
+525 IAMIALE
-539 TKSVKVGYLDAD
+539 KS
-551 KVKHYK
+551 
-557 TVKAEINHNFIIQK
+557 E
-571 TGYIEVFVENSSGK
+571 
-585 TVTAS
+585 
-590 GTYTK
+590 